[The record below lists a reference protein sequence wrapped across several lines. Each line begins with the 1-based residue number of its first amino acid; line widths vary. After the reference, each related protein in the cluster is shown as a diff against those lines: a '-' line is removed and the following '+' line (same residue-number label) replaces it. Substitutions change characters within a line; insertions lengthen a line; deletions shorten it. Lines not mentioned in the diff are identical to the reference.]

1 MDDMTNLKIKGK
13 LSYYYAM
20 RGESSMSG
28 VRCLLVS
35 KEL

>member
-1 MDDMTNLKIKGK
+1 MDNMTNPKVKGK

-28 VRCLLVS
+28 V
-35 KEL
+35 EIF